1 MKDKYTS
8 PVEPMDARPIAFLM
22 KRHQMQLTN
31 DAGDVDIDCN
41 FDILDCLNSVLLAD
55 LDPVLKE
62 KIRQLSPEGRSSLK
76 TRILGGNQWST
87 EFTPAA
93 MACLNCNMAIYPV
106 HVVFFLSIRR
116 GTNNCC
122 MADGF
127 RKRSQDYLH
136 LLLPLHD

>member
-1 MKDKYTS
+1 
-8 PVEPMDARPIAFLM
+8 
-22 KRHQMQLTN
+22 MQLTN

-106 HVVFFLSIRR
+106 HVCV
-116 GTNNCC
+116 
-122 MADGF
+122 
-127 RKRSQDYLH
+127 RSFNQMWH
-136 LLLPLHD
+136 